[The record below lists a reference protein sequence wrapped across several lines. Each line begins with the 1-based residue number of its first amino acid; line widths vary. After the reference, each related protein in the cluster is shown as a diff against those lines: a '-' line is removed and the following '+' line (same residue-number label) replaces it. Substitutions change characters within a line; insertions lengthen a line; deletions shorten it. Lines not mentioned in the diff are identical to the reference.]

1 MKKCVISLV
10 LCICAA
16 VLLLAACHKEE
27 QPAITESQVWETM
40 PQLTYGVLE
49 SEKLEVLPWYD
60 GRTEAASQCNMAET
74 ELGYYWM
81 LGELLFYA
89 DKADLSN
96 WVVVCNKP
104 DCTHSY
110 TQTNCNAQIGNHW
123 FLLRDGRIISTAYSA
138 LYPELYPNQKKHG
151 TILVS
156 RAADGTDLRLLYA
169 LEDIMV
175 GDEGGLSAALLTSH
189 QLLMYSCK
197 NQTDGSEYYN
207 LYRLSKDGIQ
217 LIEETTMVDSN
228 RTLIKMTR
236 GDDVIAVEDLH
247 VEDDE
252 FIANTVLCRFDGGVK
267 TPVYETVEWGYLT
280 GNTMRVFRKNDGYY
294 DINTDTGEETL
305 LTPTQ
310 FENSACFLLLPNCI
324 LETTLAYNTQDVRTP
339 DMTHQMT
346 LFDGVVWREVRLP
359 KELKAAK
366 PTTYA
371 HDFVVTS
378 DSVFFTVSTMERTFA
393 LHGGGIYRI
402 DLSKEELTAELCQ
415 EIIMP

>member
-1 MKKCVISLV
+1 MKKRVFCLA
-10 LCICAA
+10 LCICTV
-16 VLLLAACHKEE
+16 VLLFNACNQEE

-49 SEKLEVLPWYD
+49 HEKLEVLPWYD
-60 GRTEAASQCNMAET
+60 GRTEAASQCTMAET
-74 ELGYYWM
+74 EQGYYWM

-96 WVVVCNKP
+96 WVAVCNKP

-110 TQTNCNAQIGNHW
+110 THINCNAQIGSPW
-123 FLLRDGRIISTAYSA
+123 FLLRDGRIISTVYSA
-138 LYPELYPNQKKHG
+138 LYPELYPNQSKRG

-156 RAADGTDLRLLYA
+156 RAANGTDLRLLYA
-169 LEDIMV
+169 LEDVMV
-175 GDEGGLSAALLTSH
+175 GDEGGMSAARLTSH
-189 QLLMYSCK
+189 QLLLYSSK
-197 NQTDGSEYYN
+197 MQTDGSEHYN

-217 LIEETTMVDSN
+217 LIEETTLVDCN
-228 RTLIKMTR
+228 RKLIKMTR
-236 GDDVIAVEDLH
+236 GDEVIAVEDMH
-247 VEDDE
+247 IEEDE
-252 FIANTVLCRFDGGVK
+252 FVVKTVLYRFDGGVK

-280 GNTMRVFRKNDGYY
+280 GNTMRVFRCNDGYY
-294 DINTDTGEETL
+294 DINTDTCEETL
-305 LTPTQ
+305 LAPAQ

-346 LFDGVVWREVRLP
+346 IFDGVAWREVKLP
-359 KELKAAK
+359 KELEGAK

-378 DSVFFTVSTMERTFA
+378 DSVFFTVSTMERMFA

-402 DLSKEELTAELCQ
+402 DLSKEELVVEFCQ
-415 EIIMP
+415 ELEMP